1 MAAAH
6 PTDRTTFPETV
17 IPRLRVAVDELSWL
31 LGRGYAEDS
40 ALTLV
45 GNRHQLDSRQRMA
58 VRRCACSEAVAQRR
72 RAARCEQPTTLAV
85 DGFNQLVT
93 VERALSGGAVL
104 RGRDSA
110 LRDVASVHGT
120 WRTGEDTQRALEL
133 FVQAL
138 PATGVTWVLDA
149 PVSNSGR
156 LAGLLR
162 EVGPGWSVEVVGAAD
177 TRLAELASQGHTVG
191 TSDGGLIDRVAGWVP
206 LVERVLLALPEAWIV
221 DLGER
226 EAGWPSG

>member
-6 PTDRTTFPETV
+6 PTDQTTFPPAV

-45 GNRHQLDSRQRMA
+45 GNRHQLDVRQRMA
-58 VRRCACSEAVAQRR
+58 VRRCACSEAVAHAR
-72 RAARCEQPTTLAV
+72 RARRSEQAIAVAV

-120 WRTGEDTQRALEL
+120 WRTGEETRQALEL
-133 FVQAL
+133 FVRVL
-138 PATGVTWVLDA
+138 PAEGVTWVLDA

-162 EVGPGWSVEVVGAAD
+162 EVGPGWTVEVVGAAD
-177 TRLAELASQGHTVG
+177 TRLAELGSQGHAVG
-191 TSDGGLIDRVAGWVP
+191 TSDGGLIDRVPVWLP
-206 LVERVLLALPEAWIV
+206 LVERVLLALPQAWIL

-226 EAGWPSG
+226 EAAWPSG

>member
-1 MAAAH
+1 MASAH
-6 PTDRTTFPETV
+6 PTDRTTFPDAV

-58 VRRCACSEAVAQRR
+58 VRRCACSEAVALRR
-72 RAARCEQPTTLAV
+72 RAARSDQAAAVAV

-93 VERALSGGAVL
+93 VERALAGGAVL

-120 WRTGEDTQRALEL
+120 WRTGEDTR
-133 FVQAL
+133 QAL
-138 PATGVTWVLDA
+138 LMLAQVLPAEGVTWVLDA

-156 LAGLLR
+156 LAGILR
-162 EVGPGWSVEVVGAAD
+162 EVGPGWAVEVVGAAD
-177 TRLAELASQGHTVG
+177 TRLAELGAMGHAVG
-191 TSDGGLIDRVAGWVP
+191 TSDGGLIDRVSCWLP
-206 LVERVLLALPEAWIV
+206 LVERALLAWPQAWIV